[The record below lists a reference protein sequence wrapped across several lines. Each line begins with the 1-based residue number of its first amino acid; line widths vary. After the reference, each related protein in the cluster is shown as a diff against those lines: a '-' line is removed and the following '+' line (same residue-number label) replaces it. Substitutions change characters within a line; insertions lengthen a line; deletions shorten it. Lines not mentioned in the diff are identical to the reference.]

1 VKLIRRKGIDPETR
15 ETFQPRL
22 WLIVA
27 SLAAIVAYLV
37 AFVAE
42 NHKSVKVHFVFY
54 TGHTSVIWLIV
65 GALALIIA
73 YLVAF
78 VAENNKSVKVHFVF
92 YTGQTSVIWLVLL
105 SLAVGLVAG
114 LLLSQLERRR
124 RRHQRG

>member
-1 VKLIRRKGIDPETR
+1 MRLIRRKGIDPETR

-27 SLAAIVAYLV
+27 GLAAIV
-37 AFVAE
+37 
-42 NHKSVKVHFVFY
+42 
-54 TGHTSVIWLIV
+54 
-65 GALALIIA
+65 A

-105 SLAVGLVAG
+105 SLVVGLVAG

-124 RRHQRG
+124 RRHQRS

>member
-22 WLIVA
+22 WLIVTG
-27 SLAAIVAYLV
+27 LV
-37 AFVAE
+37 A
-42 NHKSVKVHFVFY
+42 
-54 TGHTSVIWLIV
+54 
-65 GALALIIA
+65 IIA

-78 VAENNKSVKVHFVF
+78 VAENNKSVKVHVVF

-105 SLAVGLVAG
+105 SLAIGLVAG